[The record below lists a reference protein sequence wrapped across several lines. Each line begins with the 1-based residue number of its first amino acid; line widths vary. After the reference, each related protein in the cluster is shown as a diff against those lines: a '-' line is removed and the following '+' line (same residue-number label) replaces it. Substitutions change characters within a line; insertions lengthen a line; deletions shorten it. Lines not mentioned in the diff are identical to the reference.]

1 MDKIFGIYNN
11 DKYMQ
16 LIKDCKYSFINDDKF
31 IYTYIEILY
40 IHINKLLN
48 NSDDYQKLNDIKN
61 KIDNITCLLLIL
73 SFFKENNFILG
84 EANQKDIDIYKTIIS
99 ILKLV
104 KSKDEKFEKIRALLI
119 TVNNDDIIKAILNTP
134 ELQIQNQDQDS
145 TNYSKITNEDFL
157 KKLKELA
164 KEEGDDKIKEEE
176 KEEEQV
182 KIERIK
188 IIFQIKIM
196 HDLFMLDGK
205 AIESIKKI

>member
-1 MDKIFGIYNN
+1 MENIFKIYNN
-11 DKYMQ
+11 EKYLK
-16 LIKDCKYSFINDDKF
+16 LIKDCKDSFIEDDKF

-119 TVNNDDIIKAILNTP
+119 TVNKDDIIKAILDAP

-176 KEEEQV
+176 QV

>member
-1 MDKIFGIYNN
+1 MENIFKIYNN
-11 DKYMQ
+11 EKYLK
-16 LIKDCKYSFINDDKF
+16 LIKDCKDSFIEDDKF

-48 NSDDYQKLNDIKN
+48 NSDDYQKLNDIKT

-84 EANQKDIDIYKTIIS
+84 EADNKDIDIYKTIIN

-104 KSKDEKFEKIRALLI
+104 KSKDEKIEKIRALLI
-119 TVNNDDIIKAILNTP
+119 TVNKDDIIKAILNTT
-134 ELQIQNQDQDS
+134 ELQIQNRES
-145 TNYSKITNEDFL
+145 NNYSKITNEDFL

-176 KEEEQV
+176 QV

-196 HDLFMLDGK
+196 HDLFMLNKDD
-205 AIESIKKI
+205 IYIIKKL